1 MPHLPKLDPSK
12 PDAYNVEIKAR
23 CADLA
28 AARERLTA
36 VPHRF
41 VGTDHQVDTY
51 FRVPTGRLKLRQGTI
66 ETHLIAYHRSDQEG
80 PASSTVQLYAPA
92 DAKAL
97 LHTLSHALSQLVVVD
112 KQREIYFLDHVKVHL
127 DQVEGLG
134 TFVEI
139 EAIGEADAH
148 EALLRD
154 CRQTMQLLGVQH
166 EDLVAASYSDL
177 LIHAA

>member
-1 MPHLPKLDPSK
+1 MPELPT
-12 PDAYNVEIKAR
+12 PDSSTPDVYNIEIKAR
-23 CADLA
+23 CADLV

-36 VPHRF
+36 VPHRY

-66 ETHLIAYHRSDQEG
+66 ETHLIAYHRTDQKA
-80 PASSTVQLYAPA
+80 PASSAVQLYAPA
-92 DAKAL
+92 DAEEL
-97 LHTLSHALSQLVVVD
+97 LHTLSRVLPQLGVVD

-127 DQVEGLG
+127 DEVVGLG
-134 TFVEI
+134 TFVEV

-154 CRQTMQLLGVQH
+154 CKQAMVLLGVQH
-166 EDLVAASYSDL
+166 DDLVAASYSDL
-177 LIHAA
+177 LLDMG